1 MTSIRACA
9 AAVLAASA
17 LAAGVLGAQQPEG
30 AAQPAA
36 PAPDNLVASDVEYE
50 GWKRYHTYCDRCHGQ
65 DAIGAPLAPDLR
77 RSVEGGLV
85 TQEVFRVV
93 VRDGR
98 VDKGMPGFA
107 ALLTD
112 EQIDQIYAYVKAR
125 AERRLAP
132 GRPRRAPQS

>member
-1 MTSIRACA
+1 MTSVRALVGTMLA
-9 AAVLAASA
+9 GSVLAAGGP
-17 LAAGVLGAQQPEG
+17 LTAQRPEG

-36 PAPDNLVASDVEYE
+36 PDNLLASETEYE

-65 DAIGAPLAPDLR
+65 DAIGAPLAPDVR
-77 RSVEGGLV
+77 RSVAEGGLAL
-85 TQEVFRVV
+85 EVFRVV

-98 VDKGMPGFA
+98 VAQGMPGFA
-107 ALLTD
+107 ALLSD

-132 GRPRRAPQS
+132 GRPRRTSQP